1 MSRGRCGGPW
11 LHVCYMFEVIDICG
25 TLATPRRTSM
35 VRPRKGEMRYH
46 ASEMLEEKEPDDNRS
61 WEMVF

>member
-1 MSRGRCGGPW
+1 
-11 LHVCYMFEVIDICG
+11 MFEVIDICG